1 MSSKTLTIIIPTYN
15 EKKNIYNLIENILK
29 IIKIKKLQ
37 IVVVDDDSKDGT
49 YLELK
54 KIKKKYKNFFYIVRK
69 NKKRDLTK
77 SVILG
82 FGKSKYH
89 NILVMDADFQH
100 NPLDIIKLI
109 KIFFSSKYDFVIGCR
124 RFDQNLKKNLKLMR
138 FYSSLII
145 TYIFNLLLGYKTSD
159 PMSGFF
165 IFKKK
170 IFLRNKKKLYG
181 SGFKILTDLIYSE
194 KNLKIKDIYINFDL
208 RKYNKSK
215 MNFKIISQIII
226 LFFQKYYTKIF
237 R

>member
-82 FGKSKYH
+82 FAKSKYH

-215 MNFKIISQIII
+215 MNFKIILQIII
-226 LFFQKYYTKIF
+226 LFFHKYYTKIF
-237 R
+237 K

>member
-15 EKKNIYNLIENILK
+15 EKKNIYNLIEKILK

-215 MNFKIISQIII
+215 MNFKIILQIII
-226 LFFQKYYTKIF
+226 LFFHKYYTKIF
-237 R
+237 K

>member
-82 FGKSKYH
+82 FAKSKYH

-208 RKYNKSK
+208 YSHANSRL
-215 MNFKIISQIII
+215 MR
-226 LFFQKYYTKIF
+226 LVT
-237 R
+237 

>member
-165 IFKKK
+165 IFKKT

-215 MNFKIISQIII
+215 MNFKIILQIII
-226 LFFQKYYTKIF
+226 LFFHKYYTKIF
-237 R
+237 K

>member
-15 EKKNIYNLIENILK
+15 EKKNIYNLIEKILK

-54 KIKKKYKNFFYIVRK
+54 KIRKKYKNFFYIVRK

-82 FGKSKYH
+82 FDKSKYH

-215 MNFKIISQIII
+215 MNFKIILQIII
-226 LFFQKYYTKIF
+226 LFFHKYYTKIF
-237 R
+237 K

>member
-54 KIKKKYKNFFYIVRK
+54 KIKKKYNNFFYIVRK

-215 MNFKIISQIII
+215 MNFKIILQIII
-226 LFFQKYYTKIF
+226 LFFHKYYTKIF
-237 R
+237 K

>member
-215 MNFKIISQIII
+215 MNFKIILQIII
-226 LFFQKYYTKIF
+226 LFFHKYYTKIF
-237 R
+237 K